1 MELVL
6 DNISCKKI
14 KNQTFRFFDAKI
26 TSVIGGVGS
35 GKTILAD
42 LIATL
47 RKPESGSFIIGNQVI
62 NLNDDNVN
70 YNNLRF
76 DIGIVLQNFDLQLF
90 QDTVYDRIFFEL
102 EQYNYKNN
110 KKHIIDA
117 LKLVGLKEDFLNRKL
132 STLSNGEKFLVSL
145 AATLAHNPKILVLDD
160 PTCFIDDKLQ
170 EKLIHL
176 LKRMK
181 TKFNRTI
188 IILSNDVDFIHSISD
203 YVYVLDNGK
212 IINQG
217 NKYDVF
223 TSDKLDKINIGTPD
237 IIKFG
242 KLVRQKLNIDITYR
256 DDVND
261 LIKDIYFYVE
271 QKNRG
276 SI

>member
-14 KNQTFRFFDAKI
+14 KNQTFCFFDAKI
-26 TSVIGGVGS
+26 TSVIGGMGS
-35 GKTILAD
+35 GKTI
-42 LIATL
+42 IAEILSTL
-47 RKPESGSFIIGNQVI
+47 RKPESGSFIINNQVI
-62 NLNDDNVN
+62 DLNGDNIN

-76 DIGIVLQNFDLQLF
+76 DIGLVMQNLDLQLF

-110 KKHIIDA
+110 KKHIVDA
-117 LKLVGLKEDFLNRKL
+117 LKLVGLKETFLSHKL

-145 AATLAHNPKILVLDD
+145 AATLAHNPKVLILDD
-160 PTCFIDDKLQ
+160 PTCFLDDKSQ
-170 EKLIHL
+170 ENLVHL

-181 TKFNRTI
+181 NKFHKTI

-212 IINQG
+212 IVNHG

-223 TSDKLDKINIGTPD
+223 TSDKLDKLNIETPD
-237 IIKFG
+237 IIKFE